1 MGLETV
7 ILSGVSQTQKSKYI
21 ISLICGI
28 DKNYMKEIID
38 ETEIESQMWKTNV
51 QLLGDKVGKG

>member
-28 DKNYMKEIID
+28 DKNCMKEIID